1 MSSGLRAR
9 TDSGRRA
16 AHAAAPRSD
25 RRPAVMALPDIL
37 AMTSNGQ
44 PKPGQR
50 ITLPSGAVWEGG
62 RIEGTSTITLPGRD
76 AVLVDAGRGNRSNAV
91 VGDLTRI
98 DAVAHAFA
106 AVFGSVPKLFEQWV
120 AAVAPRNDGE
130 NDDVVTET
138 SVVSVSSKA
147 TFRNPARHRRNGAR
161 GVVHELERDPLRD
174 EPDADLPEPI
184 RRATGGRVTGP
195 GGPRDDAILARL
207 SDGEYVV
214 NAASTAN
221 ALPLLEA
228 INAGWVPSSAFLAG
242 MLPGFAAGGS
252 VGDAASDTQRWRHL
266 LTGGLTTPSKPTVGD
281 GRWQDLGVFGLAAD
295 ALDGIANAAMDAGGR
310 AGAALGSAVAP
321 MFGPG
326 GLLSSLLGPPGTAQT
341 ELFGTQPGNTG
352 GPNPL
357 MAALRIDPAGFSGAL
372 GASGPLARLFGGSGA
387 SGLRNEF
394 DLLGGLSEALGTG
407 IIDAAS
413 EAGGEVGAAL
423 GAAIAPALG
432 PAGVLAPQIG
442 AELGRMVGSK
452 FGGSLSA
459 AMTLRGE
466 VGPTQSAE
474 QGAAPEPGTS
484 VEQPGGQQQN
494 LLGSTP
500 AAAQPNTIVTGNGSG
515 EQSSGSGWRV
525 IWDGDGSS
533 GGIPLENFLTALQSD
548 STQQGNPAHQGSPA
562 QNQPSAGTPGLGS
575 LALKSTEFTATPGD
589 LTGLGTVAGA
599 RLGSGIGEA
608 LAPALGASGG
618 PAILGSQV
626 GGAAGSWLGSV
637 AAALAPALDPTGQ
650 WAAALESGLGGDL
663 GATLYGSLAEQQG
676 PGNSQQQNP
685 FVLDQ
690 EAVGLDALSGAI
702 SGAAQGGL
710 FGAIRGGLTGAASGV
725 GGQIGAAIGT
735 AVAPG
740 VGTVVGQMLGSAIAQ
755 MGVETVLKPVE
766 QVVGYAAGT
775 AKEVIGSGFGLVDLA
790 KGPGGRTA
798 RGDIYNFNGMDPKSA
813 AIAVERVRRRRTL
826 AQQRGGG
833 LGR

>member
-1 MSSGLRAR
+1 
-9 TDSGRRA
+9 
-16 AHAAAPRSD
+16 
-25 RRPAVMALPDIL
+25 
-37 AMTSNGQ
+37 MTTNGQ

-50 ITLPSGAVWEGG
+50 VTLPSGAVWEGG
-62 RIEGTSTITLPGRD
+62 RIEGTSTITLPGRG
-76 AVLVDAGRGNRSNAV
+76 AVLVDPGRGDRANAI
-91 VGDLTRI
+91 VGDPTRI

-106 AVFGSVPKLFEQWV
+106 AAFGSVPKLFEQWV
-120 AAVAPRNDGE
+120 AAVAPPNGGE
-130 NDDVVTET
+130 ND
-138 SVVSVSSKA
+138 VVSETRVVRVSSKA
-147 TFRNPARHRRNGAR
+147 TFRNPAGDRRKGSR
-161 GVVHELERDPLRD
+161 GGPDTPETERLRD
-174 EPDADLPEPI
+174 DTDAGLPEPV
-184 RRATGGRVTGP
+184 RRANGGRVAGP

-214 NAASTAN
+214 NAAATAN

-228 INAGWVPSSAFLAG
+228 INAGWVPSPAFLDG
-242 MLPGFAAGGS
+242 MLPGFASGGL
-252 VGDAASDTQRWRHL
+252 VGDAVSDTQRWRDL
-266 LTGGLTTPSKPTVGD
+266 LAGGLTPPSKPAGD
-281 GRWQDLGVFGLAAD
+281 SRWQDMGVFGLAAD

-310 AGAALGSAVAP
+310 AGAAVGSAVAP

-326 GLLSSLLGPPGTAQT
+326 GLLSSLLGTPGPAQT
-341 ELFGTQPGNTG
+341 ELFGTQPDGTG

-357 MAALRIDPAGFSGAL
+357 MAALRIDPAGFL
-372 GASGPLARLFGGSGA
+372 GASGPLAGLFGGSGT

-394 DLLGGLSEALGTG
+394 DLLGSLSKALGTG
-407 IIDAAS
+407 IVDAAS

-466 VGPTQSAE
+466 VGGPQTAE
-474 QGAAPEPGTS
+474 SGAAPEPGK
-484 VEQPGGQQQN
+484 VLERPDGQQQS
-494 LLGSTP
+494 LLRSTP
-500 AAAQPNTIVTGNGSG
+500 AATQQNTIVAENGSG

-548 STQQGNPAHQGSPA
+548 SAQQGNPAHQGNPA
-562 QNQPSAGTPGLGS
+562 PNQPSTSTPGLSS

-589 LTGLGTVAGA
+589 LTSLGTVAGA

-618 PAILGSQV
+618 PAILGSQI
-626 GGAAGSWLGSV
+626 GGAAGSWLGTV
-637 AAALAPALDPTGQ
+637 AAALAPVLDPTGQ
-650 WAAALESGLGGDL
+650 WAATLEGQLGGDL
-663 GATLYGSLAEQQG
+663 GATLYGALAEQQT
-676 PGNSQQQNP
+676 PGGSQQQNP
-685 FVLDQ
+685 FVLNQ
-690 EAVGLDALSGAI
+690 EDVGLNALSGAI
-702 SGAAQGGL
+702 SGGAQGGL
-710 FGAIRGGLTGAASGV
+710 FGAIRGGLTGAASSV
-725 GGQIGAAIGT
+725 GSQIGAAIGT

-740 VGTVVGQMLGSAIAQ
+740 VGTAIGGMLGSALGQ
-755 MGVETVLKPVE
+755 MGAETVLKPVE
-766 QVVGYAAGT
+766 QVIGLASGT
-775 AKEVIGSGFGLVDLA
+775 TKEVIGSGFGLVDLA

-798 RGDIYNFNGMDPKSA
+798 KGDIYNFNGMDPKSA